1 MDFQILLS
9 PAKDFQGILFWH
21 CLSIL
26 PLYVYDYGKLTKGAL
41 WSHLPPTTDQM
52 GKLSVACKDLRKALV
67 MAPRSILK
75 RPLKWLIMALNPIQ
89 TKINRLQTTDVKTYD
104 LTYEYYM
111 YIRVVIS
118 AGVYEFSLNL
128 LVVFNILK
136 HIW

>member
-1 MDFQILLS
+1 
-9 PAKDFQGILFWH
+9 
-21 CLSIL
+21 
-26 PLYVYDYGKLTKGAL
+26 
-41 WSHLPPTTDQM
+41 
-52 GKLSVACKDLRKALV
+52 
-67 MAPRSILK
+67 
-75 RPLKWLIMALNPIQ
+75 MALNPIQ

-136 HIW
+136 HI

>member
-1 MDFQILLS
+1 
-9 PAKDFQGILFWH
+9 
-21 CLSIL
+21 
-26 PLYVYDYGKLTKGAL
+26 
-41 WSHLPPTTDQM
+41 M

-136 HIW
+136 HL